1 MATKQ
6 VVQELVEKL
15 TSIENEMDLLRE
27 SLKDT
32 LKEYEE
38 QHGVDTKA
46 LKAALR
52 IAKIRA
58 KLGDSTHEADQILEY
73 IDE

>member
-6 VVQELVEKL
+6 VIQELVEKL